1 MNRPGRVETL
11 PLSRIG
17 TYDVGVIGRNKH
29 HMMGLLEV
37 DVTTA
42 REELRALRRAGTSV
56 SFTSWFVRSVAEVA
70 AEMPEVHGALQGR
83 RRRVLFDEVDIAL
96 MVERD
101 VEGTVVPLP
110 VVLRNC
116 ASKGI
121 DAIEAEIAKAKA
133 QPIEGTRDYEL
144 GRRRSPLFMQLFYR
158 LPQRVRVWIMKS
170 ILRSPERR
178 RATMGT
184 VMITSLAGGLRA
196 PGWIVPKSM
205 HNLVFGLGA
214 VVRKPRVVGEE
225 VLPRDVLHLTLLFDH
240 DVVDGGP
247 AARFVSRLVRRLE
260 TASAL
265 TQRPDDPGAGS
276 RWTTGF
282 R

>member
-17 TYDVGVIGRNKH
+17 TFDVGVIGRSKH

-42 REELRALRRAGTSV
+42 REDLRAMRRAGTSV

-70 AEMPEVHGALQGR
+70 AEMPEVHGALQSR
-83 RRRVLFDEVDIAL
+83 RRRVVFDEVDIAL

-101 VEGTVVPLP
+101 VEGSAVPLP
-110 VVLRNC
+110 LVIRDCEKRSMEV
-116 ASKGI
+116 
-121 DAIEAEIAKAKA
+121 IESEIAKAKA

-144 GRRRSPLFMQLFYR
+144 GRNRSPILMRLFYS
-158 LPQRVRVWIMKS
+158 LPQPVRVWIMRR

-178 RATMGT
+178 KSTMGT
-184 VMITSLAGGLRA
+184 VMITSLAGGLRF

-205 HNLVFGLGA
+205 HNLVFALGS
-214 VVRKPRVVGEE
+214 VVKKPWVVGNE
-225 VLPRDVLHLTLLFDH
+225 VVPRDVLHLTVLLDH
-240 DVVDGGP
+240 DVVDGAP
-247 AARFVSRLVRRLE
+247 AARFVSRLVKKLEGSLDDVSLSRR
-260 TASAL
+260 
-265 TQRPDDPGAGS
+265 DG
-276 RWTTGF
+276 
-282 R
+282 